1 MLFYL
6 DMRQIKITE
15 QQLKNI
21 IVGEGFSFEPYY
33 VKNKDGKYFLR
44 IFLLSSF
51 FSENDNMA
59 LHISLS

>member
-33 VKNKDGKYFLR
+33 VKNKDGNTVKFV
-44 IFLLSSF
+44 IGFVNF
-51 FSENDNMA
+51 FRRFGKW
-59 LHISLS
+59 

>member
-33 VKNKDGKYFLR
+33 VKNKDGNAVKRQKWY
-44 IFLLSSF
+44 IVQ
-51 FSENDNMA
+51 
-59 LHISLS
+59 I

>member
-21 IVGEGFSFEPYY
+21 IVGVSLLNLIMLKIKMEILL
-33 VKNKDGKYFLR
+33 KDKKWY
-44 IFLLSSF
+44 IVQ
-51 FSENDNMA
+51 
-59 LHISLS
+59 I